1 MGKKG
6 TARVRIKKVQDPSAA
21 LKNLNPFGNIAQGL
35 DEIKLPPKPDPSVS
49 YPWPSHDYSV
59 LQDCDRFH
67 TIYPT
72 YLDSSK
78 TVKLGRRLAKAD
90 AVDSPTVMEI
100 SEVLQGLR
108 LRHVI
113 EPHKGYSRDVESR
126 WYNLGRVLVDKKQK
140 GIIPLDERREFTNKT
155 ELIREIA
162 RRIPFCPS
170 RLRRIEQEKKA
181 KVDAVNQSQQI
192 ASTGVSAAASSGGT
206 TSSKKKKGKKGR

>member
-1 MGKKG
+1 MGKKSAG
-6 TARVRIKKVQDPSAA
+6 RVRVKKVQDPSAA

-59 LQDCDRFH
+59 LQECDRFH

-78 TVKLGRRLAKAD
+78 TVKLGRRIAKED
-90 AVDSPTVMEI
+90 AIDRPTVMEI
-100 SEVLQGLR
+100 SEVLQGMR

-140 GIIPLDERREFTNKT
+140 GIIPLDERREFANKM
-155 ELIREIA
+155 ELMREIA

-170 RLRRIEQEKKA
+170 RLRRIEEEKKA
-181 KVDAVNQSQQI
+181 KLNAANQSQQM
-192 ASTGVSAAASSGGT
+192 ASTGGKTATTSGGT
-206 TSSKKKKGKKGR
+206 SSSKKNKGKKGR